1 MEWRIEEFS
10 QGQLLMNKSIKWADS
25 PLGFSVRNGGENKK
39 ASSSCDEKEIGTC
52 ISRDHVSYARGFPDR
67 RCVILS
73 PIPFDGSGHGFSGV
87 SSFTLI
93 A

>member
-1 MEWRIEEFS
+1 
-10 QGQLLMNKSIKWADS
+10 MNKSIKWAES
-25 PLGFSVRNGGENKK
+25 PLGIPVQNGGENKK
-39 ASSSCDEKEIGTC
+39 ASSSCDLKEIGIC
-52 ISRDHVSYARGFPDR
+52 ISRDHVSYTRGFPDR

-73 PIPFDGSGHGFSGV
+73 PIPFDGSERGFSGV